1 MISRIGGVDDS
12 DVLAAA
18 ILHDTVEDTDTTRA
32 ELLTEFGPMVDSLVA
47 EVTDDKRLTSAER
60 KQRQIDSAPG
70 KSHGAKLIK
79 IADKISNVREI
90 GNDPPVD
97 WSVERRRAYF
107 TWAEKVVAALGSSNA
122 QLEREF
128 AAAVGE
134 ARRFIAVSHPP

>member
-1 MISRIGGVDDS
+1 MISRIGGVDDT

-47 EVTDDKRLTSAER
+47 EVTDDKSLTSAER

-97 WSVERRRAYF
+97 WSVERRRDYF

>member
-97 WSVERRRAYF
+97 WSVERRRDYF
-107 TWAEKVVAALGSSNA
+107 TWAEKVVAALGSPNA

-134 ARRFIAVSHPP
+134 ARRFIAVGHPP